1 MILLQILDE
10 GIITDRQERKV
21 DFKVSMYM
29 QQFVSIRS
37 SEGLVV
43 EYDYMFD
50 E

>member
-29 QQFVSIRS
+29 RQFASIRS

>member
-10 GIITDRQERKV
+10 GIITDKQERKV

-29 QQFVSIRS
+29 GQFVSIRS

>member
-10 GIITDRQERKV
+10 GIITDSQERKV

-29 QQFVSIRS
+29 WQFVSIHS

-43 EYDYMFD
+43 EYDCMFD
-50 E
+50 K